1 MTSEYDSPR
10 GPCHQRL
17 TGLQARVEND
27 HRQPVGHLFPH
38 LGLQLDPEE
47 EEGGGGGRS
56 APSKLVCGGGAHPGP
71 WSPCPHPEGLDTLPW
86 GGSSPRGRRDGAR
99 EGTCRM
105 CPRLPGG
112 AAGAQGTLPPSPL
125 RTLLGATVFIS
136 RTPLPGAS
144 AQPGAP
150 ETWALLRE
158 TPTWRLGFSESP
170 AGGRILPSP
179 THASPPAR
187 RPPSPGLQ
195 TSARSAWR
203 PSAPRALLLP
213 ARPLTSPPHVVQQV
227 GGMGLEGGAQPESTL
242 RNGGSSMARPP
253 AAWWPLRGSQTLSS
267 NTLLLAR
274 GRPPPLC
281 WVSAL
286 YAAAAVAS
294 SSGQCGAHSGPPREQ
309 RRPRRGG
316 LPSDLRTGRSSV
328 AREELELQGNPR
340 PWEPRAR
347 GFGFATPL
355 KILGYRN
362 VALRFQRQLFG
373 TSWRWK
379 PLSRNL
385 EVPRCKAA
393 EQGCSG

>member
-1 MTSEYDSPR
+1 
-10 GPCHQRL
+10 
-17 TGLQARVEND
+17 
-27 HRQPVGHLFPH
+27 
-38 LGLQLDPEE
+38 
-47 EEGGGGGRS
+47 
-56 APSKLVCGGGAHPGP
+56 
-71 WSPCPHPEGLDTLPW
+71 
-86 GGSSPRGRRDGAR
+86 
-99 EGTCRM
+99 
-105 CPRLPGG
+105 
-112 AAGAQGTLPPSPL
+112 
-125 RTLLGATVFIS
+125 
-136 RTPLPGAS
+136 
-144 AQPGAP
+144 
-150 ETWALLRE
+150 
-158 TPTWRLGFSESP
+158 
-170 AGGRILPSP
+170 
-179 THASPPAR
+179 
-187 RPPSPGLQ
+187 
-195 TSARSAWR
+195 
-203 PSAPRALLLP
+203 
-213 ARPLTSPPHVVQQV
+213 
-227 GGMGLEGGAQPESTL
+227 
-242 RNGGSSMARPP
+242 MARPP

-347 GFGFATPL
+347 GLGFATPL